1 MLIAFLTNDLV
12 FPSRVRPVAERLG
25 AGFETAM
32 NPDAL
37 AAKLS
42 DQTAGESIVLIDLN
56 SNAHPAATIAKLK
69 SLPTPPRAIVAF
81 GPHVHEARLA
91 AARDAGCDLVLT
103 RGQFDSQIDALLA
116 QLVTQK

>member
-25 AGFETAM
+25 ARFETAM
-32 NPDAL
+32 NPDGI

-42 DQTAGESIVLIDLN
+42 ADPSTESIVLIDLN
-56 SNAHPAATIAKLK
+56 SNADPAATIAKLK

-103 RGQFDSQIDALLA
+103 RGQFDSQIESLLE
-116 QLVTQK
+116 QLTS